1 VIPDFL
7 VQFGIS
13 YNPDLQEQD
22 PIPDEPQLSPPI
34 PFELGTIAYAG
45 SGEDSRDTHLFI
57 ALDPSGDPQ
66 WGKEEP
72 WETPVGRVVEGL
84 DTVVKHFYSYGDD
97 AELPEQGHIYEGPE
111 YIEENFPLTDKFE
124 TCTVERYRGQYG
136 AKVEKEG
143 RAAPDPVHSRE
154 KGAET
159 MEPVVKPLDPTM
171 ALLGCVALVLL
182 GTLTIKCLFAPRKI
196 ADKRN

>member
-1 VIPDFL
+1 M
-7 VQFGIS
+7 QFGIS
-13 YNPDLQEQD
+13 YNPDLQEQE

-45 SGEDSRDTHLFI
+45 SGENSRDTHLFI

-72 WETPVGRVVEGL
+72 WETPVGRVIEGL

-97 AELPEQGHIYEGPE
+97 AELPEQGHIYDGPE

-124 TCTVERYRGQYG
+124 TCSVERYRGQYG
-136 AKVEKEG
+136 PEG
-143 RAAPDPVHSRE
+143 KPDRPVAPDPIHSSE
-154 KGAET
+154 EAAKA
-159 MEPVVKPLDPTM
+159 MEPIVKPLDPTW

-182 GTLTIKCLFAPRKI
+182 GTLTIKCFFAPRKI
-196 ADKRN
+196 AGKRN